1 MIQIPSTN
9 LLSTGFLKISLFSP
23 TYSPR
28 SLEACRRQGIHPREL
43 LIRNL
48 AEIKEMFKDKHLD
61 KEGLELMAKH
71 YEEKRKEKIRVL
83 LEV

>member
-1 MIQIPSTN
+1 M
-9 LLSTGFLKISLFSP
+9 
-23 TYSPR
+23 
-28 SLEACRRQGIHPREL
+28 
-43 LIRNL
+43 

-83 LEV
+83 LEVPSQLHSNLS